1 MSRILR
7 NIIGTAGVLAICE
20 LVGRSGLV
28 NQDQLPPP
36 SVIGARL
43 VELLND
49 YEFSLDVVATVV
61 SWALAL
67 AIAVAIAVPLG
78 ILFGSVP
85 LVGSAASAI
94 VEFLRP
100 IPSVAL
106 IPLALVA
113 LGGPAEAKVWLAVF
127 GAVWPILFNTVHAVG
142 DIDPVQINTAKAF
155 NLTRRQMLTSVKLP
169 SIAPFVLT
177 GVRISASIALILVVS
192 TEVLAGGS
200 SNPDDSVLERG
211 GLGAFIT
218 VVGTGG
224 ARMDLAIAGTVVAGV
239 IGFAINLVFVAIQ
252 RRWVNWSDGD
262 RVR

>member
-7 NIIGTAGVLAICE
+7 NLLGTAGVLAICE

-28 NQDQLPPP
+28 NPDQLPPP

-43 VELLND
+43 VELFND
-49 YEFSLDVVATVV
+49 YDFSLDVVATVF
-61 SWALAL
+61 SWAMAL
-67 AIAVAIAVPLG
+67 GIAILIAVPLG
-78 ILFGSVP
+78 VLFGSVP
-85 LVGSAASAI
+85 MVGSAASAI

-100 IPSVAL
+100 IPSVAM

-113 LGGPAEAKVWLAVF
+113 LGGPAETKVWLAVF

-155 NLTRRQMLTSVKLP
+155 NLSRRQMLTSVKLP

-177 GVRISASIALILVVS
+177 GIRVSASIALILVVS

-200 SNPDDSVLERG
+200 SESATLLERG
-211 GLGAFIT
+211 GLGGFIT
-218 VVGTGG
+218 DAGTGG
-224 ARMDLAIAGTVVAGV
+224 ARMDLAIAGTFVAGLV
-239 IGFAINLVFVAIQ
+239 GFVINLVFVAVQ

-262 RVR
+262 RAR